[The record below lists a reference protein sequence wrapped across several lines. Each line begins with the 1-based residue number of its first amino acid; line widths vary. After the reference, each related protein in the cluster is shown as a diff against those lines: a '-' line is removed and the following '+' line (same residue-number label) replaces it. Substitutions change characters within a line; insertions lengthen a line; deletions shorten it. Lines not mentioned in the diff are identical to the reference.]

1 MNLGCQCNPK
11 PGPGQRIPFIDY
23 PLPCVKCGGP
33 PWERI
38 PDDELR
44 EVARRSKTRAE
55 FEDQLIKATK
65 NLSWKMVTEEE
76 WRAYVEPNRRRSIIC
91 PSCYHHIKQ
100 WIDQEGTRMD
110 PEMRSFR
117 DLDLDCRK

>member
-1 MNLGCQCNPK
+1 
-11 PGPGQRIPFIDY
+11 
-23 PLPCVKCGGP
+23 VKCGGP

-44 EVARRSKTRAE
+44 EVALRSKSRAE

-65 NLSWKMVTEEE
+65 RLSWKMVTERE

-91 PSCYHHIKQ
+91 PSCYNQIRE

-117 DLDLDCRK
+117 DLE